1 MPRVRDEE
9 LRQATMETIKRTAL
23 ELMRQQG
30 TAGLSLRA
38 IAREMGV
45 TAPAIYHYYPRLE
58 DLITALLVDAFNS
71 LGDAMAQA
79 ASDAQLSLGRRVF
92 LALHAYRNWALAHP
106 IQFALTYG
114 SPIPGYEA
122 PAEITVPLARRP
134 LEVLLPLL
142 YEAWQRGLLELPP
155 EYQAL
160 PPSIEQHVR
169 ILLPASDAP
178 PALMQLVAE
187 TWALGH
193 GSVMLEL
200 YGHLGPMIGD
210 PAAFVDF
217 ELRRILTRAGLNPG
231 P

>member
-30 TAGLSLRA
+30 AAGLSLRA

-79 ASDAQLSLGRRVF
+79 ASDAQLSLGRRIF
-92 LALHAYRNWALAHP
+92 MALHAYRNWALAHP
-106 IQFALTYG
+106 IQFALIYG

-142 YEAWQRGLLELPP
+142 YEAWQRGLVSLPP
-155 EYQAL
+155 ESKGL
-160 PPSIEQHVR
+160 PPSIEEHVR
-169 ILLPASDAP
+169 TLLPASDAP
-178 PALMQLVAE
+178 PALIQIIAE
-187 TWALGH
+187 AWTLGH

-200 YGHLGPMIGD
+200 YGHLGPLIGD

-217 ELRRILTRAGLNPG
+217 ELRRILTCAGLNPG